1 MYIIYINCIFRKKQG
16 NDCPGENLEDTDN
29 RDCNTLPTNNGA
41 IVSCKSMPKGCRDT
55 DCEGMYYVEVIG
67 NLTLKWGYRV
77 DNHCDN
83 TNFRVRVWANITII
97 QVWCKLQSIL

>member
-1 MYIIYINCIFRKKQG
+1 MYIIYINCNFRKKQG

-29 RDCNTLPTNNGA
+29 RDCNTLPTNNSA

-67 NLTLKWGYRV
+67 NRV
-77 DNHCDN
+77 DKPDKHCNN
-83 TNFRVRVWANITII
+83 TNFRVRV
-97 QVWCKLQSIL
+97 